1 MSNEDAE
8 ALAIARRLIA
18 EKKDSADWYQQSAS
32 KFAIYPQDKGL
43 EYLSLGLA
51 SEAGEVAGK
60 VKKIIRDKNGI
71 LSDEDK
77 QALAAELGDV
87 LWYVAMLAQD
97 MGIKLSYV
105 FNKNIDKLQVRMDNN
120 TIGGSG
126 DNR

>member
-18 EKKDSADWYQQSAS
+18 EKKDSADGYQESAR
-32 KFAIYPQDKGL
+32 KFAIYPQEKGL

-60 VKKIIRDKNGI
+60 VKKLIRDKGGVAT
-71 LSDEDK
+71 DEDK
-77 QALAAELGDV
+77 KALASELGDV
-87 LWYVAMLAQD
+87 IWYVAMLAKH
-97 MGIKLSYV
+97 MEIKLSDV
-105 FNKNIDKLQVRMDNN
+105 FISNINKLQSRMDNN

>member
-18 EKKDSADWYQQSAS
+18 EKKDSADGYQQSAS

-87 LWYVAMLAQD
+87 LWYVTAVADDL
-97 MGIKLSYV
+97 GITISDIFYENYKKLNSRKSRGV
-105 FNKNIDKLQVRMDNN
+105 IK
-120 TIGGSG
+120 GSG